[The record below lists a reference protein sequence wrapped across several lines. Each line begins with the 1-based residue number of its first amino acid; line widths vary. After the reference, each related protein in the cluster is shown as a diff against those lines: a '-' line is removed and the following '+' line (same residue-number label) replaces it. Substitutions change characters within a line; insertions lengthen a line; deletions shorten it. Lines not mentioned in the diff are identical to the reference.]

1 MKQLFASF
9 ILIFALT
16 TLNAQSPRDEV
27 TQGMDKELRL
37 KEAIEI
43 GLKNNP
49 LIKSAQQNILAAKG
63 RFWSGISLPPLEIG
77 ISYEYAPLNTNF
89 LRSFSERTF
98 EAKQFFEFPSNY
110 FLRGS
115 RFKEEEQIAF
125 YRLKQTEIS
134 VIAQIKSAYYNVLA
148 KKNLLKIAEENL
160 KIAEDFYKKA
170 EIRYNV
176 GEGTNLERLTA
187 KVQFTEAKNNLE
199 IARNELKIAFA
210 ELNFALGYGKREDE
224 IFILS
229 DSLSYV
235 PLKKYTLEELYN
247 LTLLV
252 NPEIKVFELNV
263 NISSINRSLAL
274 SSLLPVFNVAYFR
287 QMRDGYKGFYGVSFV
302 MSVPLWF
309 LFGNRGQIQE
319 ATANLNIAKSE
330 LQLIKNEIYLR
341 LKSAFNDY
349 ENNLRQVELYISD
362 ILPQAEEVYRSATA
376 SYDAGE
382 ITYIEFLQAKQ
393 TLINAHVNYT
403 NVLLNYY
410 RSIFKLE
417 EIVGQ
422 SLMEIK

>member
-1 MKQLFASF
+1 TSDESTNSFVSFLLF
-9 ILIFALT
+9 
-16 TLNAQSPRDEV
+16 
-27 TQGMDKELRL
+27 G
-37 KEAIEI
+37 
-43 GLKNNP
+43 
-49 LIKSAQQNILAAKG
+49 
-63 RFWSGISLPPLEIG
+63 
-77 ISYEYAPLNTNF
+77 
-89 LRSFSERTF
+89 
-98 EAKQFFEFPSNY
+98 
-110 FLRGS
+110 
-115 RFKEEEQIAF
+115 
-125 YRLKQTEIS
+125 
-134 VIAQIKSAYYNVLA
+134 
-148 KKNLLKIAEENL
+148 
-160 KIAEDFYKKA
+160 
-170 EIRYNV
+170 
-176 GEGTNLERLTA
+176 
-187 KVQFTEAKNNLE
+187 
-199 IARNELKIAFA
+199 
-210 ELNFALGYGKREDE
+210 
-224 IFILS
+224 
-229 DSLSYV
+229 
-235 PLKKYTLEELYN
+235 
-247 LTLLV
+247 
-252 NPEIKVFELNV
+252 
-263 NISSINRSLAL
+263 SSINRSLAL

-287 QMRDGYKGFYGVSFV
+287 QMRDGYKGFYGVSFG